1 MSMRKLLI
9 PLLGLLLIIAG
20 LYYFLPRYTNYHLP
34 IPAIPEKKEA
44 ENKLAA
50 RLKSQADKGKTFAQ
64 AKKLSTHYAFFID
77 MSQPS
82 GRYRFFVYD
91 FKKDSVL
98 EKGLVAHGS
107 CNTSYLEAVQFS
119 NIPESGCSS
128 LGKYKVSY
136 SYKGQFG
143 KAYKLNGLDST
154 NSNAFKRFVVLH
166 AYDCVPDREV
176 YPQPICNSLGCPMVS
191 YEFLAKLSSYIDKS
205 PKPILLWIYN

>member
-1 MSMRKLLI
+1 MRKLLI
-9 PLLGLLLIIAG
+9 PLLGLLLLLAG
-20 LYYFLPRYTNYHLP
+20 LYYFVPRYTNYHVP
-34 IPAIPEKKEA
+34 IPAIAPKKETVDKTVA
-44 ENKLAA
+44 KLKVQAA
-50 RLKSQADKGKTFAQ
+50 KGKAFAQ
-64 AKKLSTHYAFFID
+64 SKKLSTDVAFFID

-91 FKKDSVL
+91 YKKDSIL

-107 CNTSYLEAVQFS
+107 CNTRYLESAQFS
-119 NIPESGCSS
+119 NTPESGCSS

-143 KAYKLNGLDST
+143 KAYKLNGLDSS
-154 NSNAFKRFVVLH
+154 NSNAFNRFVVLH

-191 YEFLAKLSSYIDKS
+191 YAFLGKLSGYIDQS
-205 PKPILLWIYN
+205 AKPTLLWIYK

>member
-1 MSMRKLLI
+1 MNMRKLLL
-9 PLLGLLLIIAG
+9 PLLGLLILLAG

-34 IPAIPEKKEA
+34 VPAIPKKKET
-44 ENKLAA
+44 ENKLLA
-50 RLKSQADKGKTFAQ
+50 RVKSQATAGKAYAQ
-64 AKKLSTHYAFFID
+64 TKKLSTQYAFLID

-91 FKKDSVL
+91 FRKDSIV

-107 CNTSYLEAVQFS
+107 CNTSYLESAQYS
-119 NIPESGCSS
+119 NTPESGCSS

-191 YEFLAKLSSYIDKS
+191 YDFLGKLSGYIDNSK
-205 PKPILLWIYN
+205 KPILLWIYQ

>member
-1 MSMRKLLI
+1 MRKLLI
-9 PLLGLLLIIAG
+9 PFLGLLVLLAG
-20 LYYFLPRYTNYHLP
+20 LYYFVPRYTNYHLP
-34 IPAIPEKKEA
+34 VPALPKKKET
-44 ENKLAA
+44 ENKLAI
-50 RLKSQADKGKTFAQ
+50 KIKNQAAVGKAFAQ
-64 AKKLSTHYAFFID
+64 TQKLSTRFAFLID

-91 FKKDSVL
+91 FSKDSIV

-107 CNTSYLEAVQFS
+107 CNTSYLEAAQFS
-119 NIPESGCSS
+119 NTPESGCSS

-143 KAYKLNGLDST
+143 KAYKLKGLDAT

-166 AYDCVPDREV
+166 AYDCVPDEEV

-191 YEFLAKLSSYIDKS
+191 YDFLAKLSGYIDRS
-205 PKPILLWIYN
+205 TKPILLWIYQ

>member
-9 PLLGLLLIIAG
+9 TLLGLLVLLAG

-34 IPAIPEKKEA
+34 VPAIPEKKET
-44 ENKLAA
+44 ENKLLAKV
-50 RLKSQADKGKTFAQ
+50 KSQASEGKAFAES
-64 AKKLSTHYAFFID
+64 KKLSTHFAFLID

-91 FKKDSVL
+91 FKKDSIV

-107 CNTSYLEAVQFS
+107 CNTRYLESAQFS
-119 NIPESGCSS
+119 NTPESGCSS

-143 KAYKLNGLDST
+143 KAYKLKGLDAT

-191 YEFLAKLSSYIDKS
+191 YAFLDKLSSYIDNSK
-205 PKPILLWIYN
+205 KPILLWIYQ

>member
-9 PLLGLLLIIAG
+9 SLLGLLILLAG

-34 IPAIPEKKEA
+34 VPAIPEKKET
-44 ENKLAA
+44 ENKVMAKV
-50 RLKSQADKGKTFAQ
+50 KSQATAGKAFAQ
-64 AKKLSTHYAFFID
+64 AKKLSTQYAFLID

-82 GRYRFFVYD
+82 GRYRFFVYN
-91 FKKDSVL
+91 FQKDSIL
-98 EKGLVAHGS
+98 EKGLVSHGS
-107 CNTSYLEAVQFS
+107 CNTSYLESVQFS
-119 NIPESGCSS
+119 NTPESGCSS

-136 SYKGQFG
+136 SYKGRFG

-154 NSNAFKRFVVLH
+154 NFNAFKRFVVLH

-191 YEFLAKLSSYIDKS
+191 YDFLGKLSGYIEKS
-205 PKPILLWIYN
+205 KKPILLWIYQ